1 MAEKVS
7 FAPINGKLVDSST
20 FTCNGSSS
28 VSSGI
33 LPVVALDFR
42 DGTGGGMDE
51 LEDNSEVAVSWE
63 AVEMVRLAGCVG
75 VVGGV

>member
-42 DGTGGGMDE
+42 DGTGGGADDE
-51 LEDNSEVAVSWE
+51 SEVAVSWE